1 MLLFLLL
8 NIDFHVSTQLFMYAF
23 VIHK

>member
-1 MLLFLLL
+1 MFQL
-8 NIDFHVSTQLFMYAF
+8 STPLFMYAF